1 MLCICF
7 TANYSPDKLQQNN
20 ETLNLT
26 QLDQSHVK
34 KLAIQEDSCT
44 QNLVHYPTPYAMTKI
59 SENEERVPL
68 NVMSRSSPL
77 KSVIDY
83 TLQYSILFI
92 I

>member
-1 MLCICF
+1 MLCLCF

-34 KLAIQEDSCT
+34 KLAIQEDS

-83 TLQYSILFI
+83 TLQYSILYI